1 MKPDNP
7 FSGIEFTSR
16 SETYCVTI
24 TRNGSTELLGPFR
37 KLEDAVKAKRAA
49 LHSTSQGHDE
59 K

>member
-7 FSGIEFTSR
+7 YSGIEFTSR

-24 TRNGSTELLGPFR
+24 TRNGNTELLGPFR

-49 LHSTSQGHDE
+49 LNQPTEGSR
-59 K
+59 